1 MRRLRHA
8 RQPQNAKIPRISVAC
23 SSCGGFSLFEVTIAL
38 VIFVAS
44 AAVIGQ
50 LVSSGV
56 RGAVRS
62 RLESQAVIRCESKL
76 AEIVAGVITMQSVS
90 DAPFTDDTA
99 WTWSSSVQAGPHQD
113 LYLVQVKVSHPSNG
127 QLGDL
132 SYTLS
137 RLVRDPNATL
147 QMTLDQQSK
156 QQTSQS
162 SSSSTTGS
170 TGSSTSTGGAR

>member
-1 MRRLRHA
+1 MRKRHYMQSTPGTLH
-8 RQPQNAKIPRISVAC
+8 R
-23 SSCGGFSLFEVTIAL
+23 GFSLFEVVIAL
-38 VIFVAS
+38 TIFVAS

-76 AEIVAGVITMQSVS
+76 AEIVAGVISLQSMNDV
-90 DAPFTDDTA
+90 PFTDDSA
-99 WTWSSSVQAGPHQD
+99 WTWSTVIQAGPHPD
-113 LYLVQVKVSHPSNG
+113 LYLVEVKVSHPSSG
-127 QLGDL
+127 QLSDL

-147 QMTLDQQSK
+147 LMMQEQQAK

-162 SSSSTTGS
+162 TSSSSSS
-170 TGSSTSTGGAR
+170 TGSSTSTGGSR